1 MRKKKGIIIIMY
13 GTYKMIKHSTI
24 RRVYETEDKEKFIK
38 FLSDNKDFINSSDIT
53 TLLRLAVYQRKADW
67 VKLLLE
73 QGADPYS
80 TQGHIKTY
88 PLYEAFQY
96 ACDGKWE
103 VLDAFQKSGVSL
115 QKLGEHEHES
125 NCSLVYSF
133 LKGNIEFATYLISNG
148 VKVSDYNS
156 LMKSV
161 LSEEF
166 FNLLKDNPQIFS
178 EYDLEKF
185 EENKFNLLLSLS

>member
-1 MRKKKGIIIIMY
+1 MFGK
-13 GTYKMIKHSTI
+13 YKMLSYYTI
-24 RRVYETEDKEKFIK
+24 RRIYEFEDKERFIK
-38 FLSDNKDFINSSDIT
+38 FLSDNRGFIDRSDIT

-67 VKLLLE
+67 VELLLE

-103 VLDAFQKSGVSL
+103 VLYAFQKSGVSL
-115 QKLGEHEHES
+115 QKLSEHEHGS
-125 NCSLVYSF
+125 NCSLVYAF
-133 LKGNIEFATYLISNG
+133 LKGNIYFATYLIDNN

-178 EYDLEKF
+178 EEDLEKF